1 MNSPITGQPMEL
13 VKEKRTLEFRREKFE
28 IVYQYFRCNE
38 TGEGFVNVTLGD
50 LNLGQVYNAYR
61 AKHNIPFQEEIRDI
75 RSRYDLPATT
85 MSQILG
91 FGVNQYG
98 LYEKGEIPSETN
110 ARIIQMA
117 AWPEDFRRLVE
128 LSDVAQKQKEK
139 IYKRLAELENQGNG
153 WRLFHEKSLGLASPS
168 EYNGFRKTSP
178 EKAYHIAR
186 FFAEHQTL
194 LKTAL
199 NKLFFYADFY
209 HFKRF
214 GAGISG
220 LQYRAIQWGPVPS
233 QFDTLFN
240 QAEEK
245 NVINLRY
252 EVWDGDKEMVI
263 IEPSAETS
271 FKKELFTTEELSS
284 LHAVLEKLKNLKTG
298 KLVDISHREPAWK
311 ENIEGK
317 RLISYNYAFDLL
329 AL

>member
-13 VKEKRTLEFRREKFE
+13 VKEKRTLEFRKEKFE
-28 IVYQYFRCNE
+28 IIYQYFRCNE
-38 TGEGFVNVTLGD
+38 TGECFENETLGN
-50 LNLGQVYNAYR
+50 LNVGQVYNAYR
-61 AKHNIPFQEEIRDI
+61 AKHNMPFQEEIKDI

-117 AWPEDFRRLVE
+117 ARPEDFRRLVE
-128 LSDVAQKQKEK
+128 LSDVTQKQKEK
-139 IYKRLAELENQGNG
+139 IYKRLDEFRDQGNR
-153 WRLFHEKSLGLASPS
+153 WQLFHEKSLGLTAPS

-178 EKAYHIAR
+178 EKAYHIVL

-199 NKLFFYADFY
+199 NKLLFYADFY

-214 GAGISG
+214 GTGISG

-240 QAEEK
+240 LAEEK
-245 NVINLRY
+245 NIINLRY
-252 EVWDGDKEMVI
+252 EIWDGDKEMVI
-263 IEPSAETS
+263 IEPSLKTS
-271 FKKELFTTEELSS
+271 FQKELFTTEELSS
-284 LHAVLEKLKNLKTG
+284 LHTVLEKLKNLKTG
-298 KLVDISHREPAWK
+298 QLVDISHQESAWK

-329 AL
+329 AF

>member
-1 MNSPITGQPMEL
+1 M
-13 VKEKRTLEFRREKFE
+13 
-28 IVYQYFRCNE
+28 
-38 TGEGFVNVTLGD
+38 
-50 LNLGQVYNAYR
+50 
-61 AKHNIPFQEEIRDI
+61 
-75 RSRYDLPATT
+75 
-85 MSQILG
+85 
-91 FGVNQYG
+91 
-98 LYEKGEIPSETN
+98 
-110 ARIIQMA
+110 
-117 AWPEDFRRLVE
+117 
-128 LSDVAQKQKEK
+128 
-139 IYKRLAELENQGNG
+139 
-153 WRLFHEKSLGLASPS
+153 
-168 EYNGFRKTSP
+168 
-178 EKAYHIAR
+178 
-186 FFAEHQTL
+186 
-194 LKTAL
+194 
-199 NKLFFYADFY
+199 
-209 HFKRF
+209 
-214 GAGISG
+214 
-220 LQYRAIQWGPVPS
+220 PS

>member
-1 MNSPITGQPMEL
+1 MEL

-199 NKLFFYADFY
+199 NKLFFLCRLLPFQKVRSWYQRPAISSY
-209 HFKRF
+209 TM
-214 GAGISG
+214 GACAQSVRY
-220 LQYRAIQWGPVPS
+220 LIQPG
-233 QFDTLFN
+233 
-240 QAEEK
+240 
-245 NVINLRY
+245 RR
-252 EVWDGDKEMVI
+252 KEC
-263 IEPSAETS
+263 
-271 FKKELFTTEELSS
+271 
-284 LHAVLEKLKNLKTG
+284 H
-298 KLVDISHREPAWK
+298 
-311 ENIEGK
+311 
-317 RLISYNYAFDLL
+317 
-329 AL
+329 